1 MLIRRGASRRS
12 SDVSPCL
19 HPASSP
25 VTGACWTTQRNV
37 RGFPM
42 PSESSPDRWKTEKSM
57 RFSHFSGRCVTND
70 PWQEDWESRRKFL
83 RGCQSSSGHGSDI
96 CSICR
101 WPRHEVSP
109 ASGKRQP
116 SREGA
121 SRSILVD
128 WRFFHRAFANNCRA
142 ETPRRRAVARSLPVL
157 ARKLGESTRSVA
169 GNTIR
174 VTPDARPGERDGQDH
189 AFSGHATGHTFHLG
203 AASAGSLV
211 QCDQS
216 AVRGGLSLG

>member
-101 WPRHEVSP
+101 WPRHEVLAGVRK
-109 ASGKRQP
+109 AS
-116 SREGA
+116 A
-121 SRSILVD
+121 
-128 WRFFHRAFANNCRA
+128 
-142 ETPRRRAVARSLPVL
+142 L
-157 ARKLGESTRSVA
+157 ARR
-169 GNTIR
+169 
-174 VTPDARPGERDGQDH
+174 
-189 AFSGHATGHTFHLG
+189 
-203 AASAGSLV
+203 
-211 QCDQS
+211 
-216 AVRGGLSLG
+216 GLSLHSRRLGVLPSRIRKHLPCRNAAKARRRTVASRTRPQARREHGVPSPAIPFA